1 MMSTMSMTMTGKILK
16 TGVLRSLG
24 ATALAVALV
33 VGFRATASAQS
44 VCTTHAEVIEQ
55 LGNRHSEA
63 PVAIGLSGSGGVIEV
78 FATSDGS
85 TWTIIITMP
94 DGTSCMMAA
103 GEAWETLPAPV
114 RGPKA

>member
-1 MMSTMSMTMTGKILK
+1 MSYTIMTAKILK
-16 TGVLRSLG
+16 TAVLGGLA

-44 VCTTHAEVIEQ
+44 VCTTRAEVTKQ
-55 LGNRHSEA
+55 LDSRYSEA
-63 PVAIGLSGSGGVIEV
+63 PVAIGLAESGGVIEV
-78 FATSDGS
+78 FATTDGS

-103 GEAWETLPAPV
+103 GEAWENLPALL

>member
-1 MMSTMSMTMTGKILK
+1 MMSMMMTGKILK
-16 TGVLRSLG
+16 TAVLRGLA

-44 VCTTHAEVIEQ
+44 VCTTRTEVTKQ
-55 LGNRHSEA
+55 LDSRYSEA
-63 PVAIGLSGSGGVIEV
+63 PVAIGLAGSGGVIEV

-103 GEAWETLPAPV
+103 GEAWENLPALL

>member
-1 MMSTMSMTMTGKILK
+1 MMSMMMTGKILK
-16 TGVLRSLG
+16 SVVLGGLG

-44 VCTTHAEVIEQ
+44 VCTTHAEVIKQ

-63 PVAIGLSGSGGVIEV
+63 PVAIGLSGSGGVVEV

-85 TWTIIITMP
+85 TWTMIITMP

-103 GEAWETLPAPV
+103 GEAWENLPASL
-114 RGPKA
+114 RGLKA

>member
-1 MMSTMSMTMTGKILK
+1 MMSMIMTGKILK
-16 TGVLRSLG
+16 TAVLRGLG

-44 VCTTHAEVIEQ
+44 VCTTRAEVTKH
-55 LGNRHSEA
+55 LDSRYSEA
-63 PVAIGLSGSGGVIEV
+63 PVAIGLSRNGGVVEV
-78 FATSDGS
+78 FSTSDGS
-85 TWTIIITMP
+85 TWTMIITMP

-103 GEAWETLPAPV
+103 GEAWENLPALL

>member
-1 MMSTMSMTMTGKILK
+1 MMSMMMTGKIVK
-16 TGVLRSLG
+16 TAVLGGLG

-44 VCTTHAEVIEQ
+44 LCTTRAQVTKQ
-55 LGNRHSEA
+55 LDSRYSEA
-63 PVAIGLSGSGGVIEV
+63 PVAIGLSRNGGVVEV
-78 FATSDGS
+78 FSTSDGS
-85 TWTIIITMP
+85 TWTMIITMP

-103 GEAWETLPAPV
+103 GEAWENLPASL